1 LANGY
6 FFCGL
11 AQSGSWARSPCLT
24 VREVSTLMAPLSA
37 MDVWYK
43 FSRRVAGPPLGS
55 VEVEIAAPENDSQK

>member
-1 LANGY
+1 
-6 FFCGL
+6 
-11 AQSGSWARSPCLT
+11 
-24 VREVSTLMAPLSA
+24 MAPLSA